1 MSSAARP
8 TRIFAGGVA
17 GVTDAAD
24 GEVPLIGMTD
34 GVLVRRTLD
43 GDARAFTELVDRHA
57 AGCLRFAT
65 RMLGDPADAEDAAQ
79 ETFLRAF
86 KALESYDERLPFR
99 TWLFSILI
107 NRCRTSMT
115 QRMRRERRVVF
126 DSDALERSTVEGKA
140 AQDALELREEL
151 TKAIAKLAPDQREAF
166 LLRHVEELSYE
177 EIMSV
182 TGAGMSA
189 LKMRVKRAC
198 ERLQQLLANNEGVR
212 R

>member
-1 MSSAARP
+1 ML
-8 TRIFAGGVA
+8 GGD
-17 GVTDAAD
+17 VTGAAD
-24 GEVPLIGMTD
+24 GKVPLIGMTD
-34 GVLVRRTLD
+34 GALVRRTLD

-57 AGCLRFAT
+57 AACLRFAA
-65 RMLGDPADAEDAAQ
+65 RMLGDRSDAEDVAQ

-86 KALESYDERLPFR
+86 KALDSYDERLPFR

-107 NRCRTSMT
+107 NRCRTALS

-126 DSDALERSTVEGKA
+126 DNEVLDRTPVEAG
-140 AQDALELREEL
+140 QDAMELREEL
-151 TKAIAKLAPDQREAF
+151 NRAIAFLSPEQREAF
-166 LLRHVEELSYE
+166 LLRHVDELSYE

-198 ERLQQLLANNEGVR
+198 ERLQQLLAEGVR

>member
-1 MSSAARP
+1 VSSLARP
-8 TRIFAGGVA
+8 TTQIVA
-17 GVTDAAD
+17 GRVTGASDV
-24 GEVPLIGMTD
+24 EVPLIGMTD
-34 GVLVRRTLD
+34 GELVRRTLD

-57 AGCLRFAT
+57 AACLRFAE
-65 RMLGDPADAEDAAQ
+65 RMLGDRSEAEDVAQ

-86 KALESYDERLPFR
+86 KALENYDERLPFR

-107 NRCRTSMT
+107 NRCRTAMA
-115 QRMRRERRVVF
+115 QRIRRERRIVV
-126 DSDALERSTVEGKA
+126 DSDALERTSLEA
-140 AQDALELREEL
+140 PQESAELREEL
-151 TKAIAKLAPDQREAF
+151 NRAIATLSPEQREAF

-198 ERLQQLLANNEGVR
+198 ERLQQLLTEGVR
-212 R
+212 K

>member
-1 MSSAARP
+1 MSSLARP
-8 TRIFAGGVA
+8 TTQILAGH
-17 GVTDAAD
+17 VTGAPNA
-24 GEVPLIGMTD
+24 EVPLIGMTD
-34 GVLVRRTLD
+34 GALVKSTLD

-57 AGCLRFAT
+57 AASLRFAT
-65 RMLGDPADAEDAAQ
+65 RMLGDRSEAEDVAQ

-86 KALESYDERLPFR
+86 KALGSYDERLPFR

-107 NRCRTSMT
+107 NRCRTAMS

-126 DSDALERSTVEGKA
+126 DSEALERSSVEA
-140 AQDALELREEL
+140 AQESIELREEL
-151 TKAIAKLAPDQREAF
+151 NRAIASLSPEQREAF
-166 LLRHVEELSYE
+166 LLRHIEELSYE

-198 ERLQQLLANNEGVR
+198 ERLQQLLTEGVR
-212 R
+212 G

>member
-1 MSSAARP
+1 MSRI
-8 TRIFAGGVA
+8 TRILAGGVTRA
-17 GVTDAAD
+17 SD

-34 GVLVRRTLD
+34 GALVRRTLD

-57 AGCLRFAT
+57 AACLRFAA
-65 RMLGDPADAEDAAQ
+65 RMLGDRSEAEDVAQ

-86 KALESYDERLPFR
+86 KALESYDERLSFR

-107 NRCRTSMT
+107 NRCRTMMS

-126 DSDALERSTVEGKA
+126 DNDALERSSVEA
-140 AQDALELREEL
+140 AQSSMELREEL
-151 TKAIAKLAPDQREAF
+151 NHAIAALSPEQREAF

-198 ERLQQLLANNEGVR
+198 ERLQQLLTDEGGVR